1 MFVFVC
7 SVFLF
12 APLSYLKYFGL
23 DAWAIRFR
31 PYFAVGFLVFSFLLA
46 GQLWQYFYKGWQYH
60 RKIRKYLETE
70 LSADEMMLLLRY
82 AESGKKTQYIDP
94 ASGAANNLA
103 GNGILYTPSPQYNVL
118 KGCPYTLT
126 RAAAPLVLDRD
137 RFQEMILAKNKVN
150 KRPKISN

>member
-1 MFVFVC
+1 MFAFVC

-12 APLSYLKYFGL
+12 VPLLYLKYFGL

-31 PYFAVGFLVFSFLLA
+31 PYFAVGFLVSAFLLV
-46 GQLWQYFYKGWQYH
+46 GRIWQYFYKGWQYH

-70 LSADEMMLLLRY
+70 LSADEVMLLLRY
-82 AESGKKTQYIDP
+82 AESGNKTQYIDP
-94 ASGAANNLA
+94 VSGAANNLA
-103 GNGILYTPSPQYNVL
+103 GNGILYTPSSRYNVL

-137 RFQEMILAKNKVN
+137 RFQKMILAKNKVN
-150 KRPKISN
+150 KRPGNSN